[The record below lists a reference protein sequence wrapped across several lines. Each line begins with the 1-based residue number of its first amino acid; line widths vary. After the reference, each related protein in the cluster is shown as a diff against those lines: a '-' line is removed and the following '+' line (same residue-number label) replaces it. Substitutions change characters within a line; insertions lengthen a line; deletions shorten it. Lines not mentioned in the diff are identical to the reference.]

1 MKLASGFCIPE
12 PLPVHTGMKSCM
24 HSLDFCFR
32 AEWMKSVLISTSFS
46 SFICSW
52 LASRCIQR
60 SPSQQRFPW
69 ELQLKEQILKEQ
81 ITDGRVFFKM
91 SFRPCLL
98 GCGRLLSVKDGHERC
113 LQCLSFQHVAFV
125 DDSCACCGRMSM
137 TSLRSRLS
145 LLKGLAPSATT
156 RAGLSGSSRGPLV
169 GALGD
174 LRITVR
180 ASPLGTSP
188 RTSYSSRSERPV
200 RDPAFNSVRPL
211 RKKVWRGCPPSG
223 VVAPRYTSSKH
234 HSGVSP
240 LLQPL
245 DGPCLSTGRGAHRT
259 SVPACCC
266 HNRCLQHR
274 LGRYMQQAGSLGAQ
288 DRALTALAHQLP
300 RAVGSA
306 SSLMAVPATAVRQA
320 CVSSHGQHCGC
331 LVHQQ
336 PLRYTITPHVTARP
350 SSPTLESH
358 AAQITA
364 CCPHP
369 REAQTCGR
377 CALMTA
383 HVPRRMGTP
392 SRDNSADLESIRGSS
407 GRPSHESSHWVLES
421 SHEYSPSARM
431 HWHTAGLMLYA
442 NMRFPQWAYSHRH
455 CAWSG
460 RTRSR
465 SWWSRRI
472 AHPERTWFPK

>member
-12 PLPVHTGMKSCM
+12 PLPVHTGIKRCM

-52 LASRCIQR
+52 LASRCSQR

-113 LQCLSFQHVAFV
+113 LQCLSFQHTEDAFV

-137 TSLRSRLS
+137 TSLQSRLS

-174 LRITVR
+174 LRVTVR

-188 RTSYSSRSERPV
+188 RTSYSSCSERPV

-223 VVAPRYTSSKH
+223 VVAT
-234 HSGVSP
+234 
-240 LLQPL
+240 
-245 DGPCLSTGRGAHRT
+245 T
-259 SVPACCC
+259 
-266 HNRCLQHR
+266 
-274 LGRYMQQAGSLGAQ
+274 AQ
-288 DRALTALAHQLP
+288 D
-300 RAVGSA
+300 SE
-306 SSLMAVPATAVRQA
+306 LMAM
-320 CVSSHGQHCGC
+320 
-331 LVHQQ
+331 L
-336 PLRYTITPHVTARP
+336 AR
-350 SSPTLESH
+350 
-358 AAQITA
+358 
-364 CCPHP
+364 C
-369 REAQTCGR
+369 
-377 CALMTA
+377 
-383 HVPRRMGTP
+383 
-392 SRDNSADLESIRGSS
+392 N
-407 GRPSHESSHWVLES
+407 
-421 SHEYSPSARM
+421 HEYRCWRSTDWPVPS
-431 HWHTAGLMLYA
+431 L
-442 NMRFPQWAYSHRH
+442 
-455 CAWSG
+455 
-460 RTRSR
+460 
-465 SWWSRRI
+465 
-472 AHPERTWFPK
+472 